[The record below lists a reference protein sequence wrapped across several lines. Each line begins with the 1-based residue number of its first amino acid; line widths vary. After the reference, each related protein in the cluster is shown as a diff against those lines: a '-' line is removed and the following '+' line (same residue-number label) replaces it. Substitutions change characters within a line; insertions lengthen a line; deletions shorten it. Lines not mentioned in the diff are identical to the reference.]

1 MNYVFDISS
10 LKTYH
15 FPMSALKTL
24 QKFYTVL
31 FVLLLSVGLFTGGY
45 YFGKRGFDI
54 EYKKNPPV
62 VRVVNKETGPQDVDF
77 SEFWEVWDLINKE
90 HIDRP
95 FDPLKLMYGALKGLT
110 SAVGDPYTSFLP
122 PAENESLGSSLNGEY
137 EGIGAEL
144 GMKDNQLIIVAPL
157 DGSPAQKLGVRS
169 SDAIM
174 KINGEDT
181 AGISITEAV
190 GKIRGPKG
198 QGVTLTLKRG
208 EGSDFNLTIIRDKI
222 VIKSVSWEDKGDG
235 VAYIRLS
242 RFGEKTPQEWNEA
255 VSDMLS
261 KMPNLKSIIL
271 DLRGNPGGFLTGSV
285 YVASEFIEK
294 GVVVKQVTASGA
306 ATNLDVERRGKLLKY
321 PVVVL
326 IDQGSASA
334 SEILT
339 LALKDYDRAEAV
351 VGAKSFGKGTVQDA
365 RDFKDG
371 SGVHVTVAKWL
382 SPKGIWI
389 HKAGITPDYVVDIT
403 EEDVKNFRDPQL
415 EKAIEVAK
423 EQVK

>member
-1 MNYVFDISS
+1 
-10 LKTYH
+10 
-15 FPMSALKTL
+15 MSALKTL

-45 YFGKRGFDI
+45 YFGRRGFDI
-54 EYKKNPPV
+54 AYQKTPPV
-62 VRVVNKETGPQDVDF
+62 VRVINKDNGPKDVDF
-77 SEFWEVWDLINKE
+77 AQFWEVWDLINKE

-95 FDPLKLMYGALKGLT
+95 FDPRKLMYGALKGLT
-110 SAVGDPYTSFLP
+110 SAVGDPYTSFLVP
-122 PAENESLGSSLNGEY
+122 VENESLSSSLNGEY

-169 SDAIM
+169 GD
-174 KINGEDT
+174 KIIKIDEKDT
-181 AGISITEAV
+181 VGITITEAV
-190 GKIRGPKG
+190 SKIRGPKG
-198 QGVTLTLKRG
+198 QGVTLTLRRG
-208 EGSDFNLTIIRDKI
+208 EDEFNLTILRDKI
-222 VIKSVSWEDKGDG
+222 VIKSVVWEDKGDG
-235 VAYIRLS
+235 VVYIRLS
-242 RFGEKTPQEWNEA
+242 RFGEKTPQEWNE
-255 VSDMLS
+255 VISDMLP

-294 GVVVKQVTASGA
+294 GVVVKQVMADGTATS
-306 ATNLDVERRGKLLKY
+306 LDVDRRGKLLKY

-339 LALKDYDRAEAV
+339 LALQDYGRAV
-351 VGAKSFGKGTVQDA
+351 TVGAKSFGKGTVQDA

-382 SPKGIWI
+382 SPKGIWV
-389 HKAGITPDYVVDIT
+389 HKVGITPDYSVEIT
-403 EEDVKNFRDPQL
+403 EEDVKNFSDPQL
-415 EKAIEVAK
+415 EKAVELAK
-423 EQVK
+423 GGGAKL

>member
-1 MNYVFDISS
+1 
-10 LKTYH
+10 
-15 FPMSALKTL
+15 MSALKTL

-45 YFGKRGFDI
+45 YFGRRGFDI
-54 EYKKNPPV
+54 AYQKTPPV
-62 VRVVNKETGPQDVDF
+62 VRVINKDNGPKDVDF
-77 SEFWEVWDLINKE
+77 AQFWEVWDLINKE

-95 FDPLKLMYGALKGLT
+95 FDPRKLMYGALKGLT
-110 SAVGDPYTSFLP
+110 SAVGDPYTSFLVP
-122 PAENESLGSSLNGEY
+122 VENESLSSSLNGEY

-169 SDAIM
+169 GD
-174 KINGEDT
+174 KIIKIDEKDT
-181 AGISITEAV
+181 VGITITEAV
-190 GKIRGPKG
+190 SKIRGPKG
-198 QGVTLTLKRG
+198 QGVTLTLRRG
-208 EGSDFNLTIIRDKI
+208 EDEFNLTILRDKI
-222 VIKSVSWEDKGDG
+222 VIKSVVWEDKGDG
-235 VAYIRLS
+235 VVYIRLS
-242 RFGEKTPQEWNEA
+242 RFGEKTPQEWNE
-255 VSDMLS
+255 VISDMLP

-294 GVVVKQVTASGA
+294 GVVVKQVMADGTATS
-306 ATNLDVERRGKLLKY
+306 LDMDRRGKLLKY

-339 LALKDYDRAEAV
+339 LALQDYGGAV
-351 VGAKSFGKGTVQDA
+351 TVGAKSFGKGTVQDA

-382 SPKGIWI
+382 SPKGIWV
-389 HKAGITPDYVVDIT
+389 HKVGITPDYSVEIT
-403 EEDVKNFRDPQL
+403 EEDVKNFSDPQL
-415 EKAIEVAK
+415 EKAVELAK
-423 EQVK
+423 GGGAKL

>member
-1 MNYVFDISS
+1 
-10 LKTYH
+10 
-15 FPMSALKTL
+15 MSALKTL

-45 YFGKRGFDI
+45 YFGRRGFDI
-54 EYKKNPPV
+54 AYQKTPPV
-62 VRVVNKETGPQDVDF
+62 VRVINKDNGPKDVDF
-77 SEFWEVWDLINKE
+77 AQFWEVWDLINKE

-95 FDPLKLMYGALKGLT
+95 FDPRKLMYGALKGLT
-110 SAVGDPYTSFLP
+110 SAVGDPYTSFLVP
-122 PAENESLGSSLNGEY
+122 VENESLSSSLNGEY

-169 SDAIM
+169 GD
-174 KINGEDT
+174 KIIKIDEKDT
-181 AGISITEAV
+181 VGITITEAV
-190 GKIRGPKG
+190 SKIRGPKG
-198 QGVTLTLKRG
+198 QGVTLTLRRG
-208 EGSDFNLTIIRDKI
+208 EDEFNLTILRDKI
-222 VIKSVSWEDKGDG
+222 VIKSVVWEDKGDG
-235 VAYIRLS
+235 VVYIRLS
-242 RFGEKTPQEWNEA
+242 RFGEKTPQEWNE
-255 VSDMLS
+255 VISDMLP

-294 GVVVKQVTASGA
+294 GVVVKQVMADGTATS
-306 ATNLDVERRGKLLKY
+306 LDMDRRGKLLKY

-339 LALKDYDRAEAV
+339 LALQDYGRAV
-351 VGAKSFGKGTVQDA
+351 TVGAKSFGKGTVQDA

-382 SPKGIWI
+382 SPKGIWV
-389 HKAGITPDYVVDIT
+389 HKVGITPDYSVEIT
-403 EEDVKNFRDPQL
+403 EEDVKNFSDPQL
-415 EKAIEVAK
+415 EKAVELAK
-423 EQVK
+423 GGGAKL

>member
-1 MNYVFDISS
+1 
-10 LKTYH
+10 
-15 FPMSALKTL
+15 MSALKTL

-45 YFGKRGFDI
+45 YFGRRGFDI
-54 EYKKNPPV
+54 AYQKTPPV
-62 VRVVNKETGPQDVDF
+62 VRVINKDNGPKDVDF
-77 SEFWEVWDLINKE
+77 AQFWEVWDLINKE

-95 FDPLKLMYGALKGLT
+95 FDPRKLMYGALKGLT
-110 SAVGDPYTSFLP
+110 SAVGDPYTSFLVP
-122 PAENESLGSSLNGEY
+122 VENESLSSSLNGEY

-169 SDAIM
+169 GD
-174 KINGEDT
+174 KIIKIDEKDT
-181 AGISITEAV
+181 VGITITEAV
-190 GKIRGPKG
+190 SKIRGPKG
-198 QGVTLTLKRG
+198 QGVTLTLRRG
-208 EGSDFNLTIIRDKI
+208 EDEFNLTILRDKI
-222 VIKSVSWEDKGDG
+222 VIKSVVWEDKGDG
-235 VAYIRLS
+235 VVYIRLS
-242 RFGEKTPQEWNEA
+242 RFGEKTPQEWNE
-255 VSDMLS
+255 VISDMLP

-294 GVVVKQVTASGA
+294 GVVVKQVMADGTATS
-306 ATNLDVERRGKLLKY
+306 LDVDRRGKLLKY

-339 LALKDYDRAEAV
+339 LALQDYGGAV
-351 VGAKSFGKGTVQDA
+351 TVGAKSFGKGTVQDA

-382 SPKGIWI
+382 SPKGIWV
-389 HKAGITPDYVVDIT
+389 HKVGITPDYSVEIT
-403 EEDVKNFRDPQL
+403 EEDVKNFSDPQL
-415 EKAIEVAK
+415 EKAVELAK
-423 EQVK
+423 GGGAKL